1 MNYLLYGLEDFLIN
15 NEIDKIIKKE
25 KIDDLSINHYDLTID
40 SIKSIIDDC
49 QTISLF
55 EDKKIN
61 IIDNCNYFNRLPNK
75 EEDINMLL
83 DYITNYNPST
93 ILIIIS
99 HNETIDNTKKIT
111 KKLKDNG
118 VIIECNKVEPI
129 IIAKKLLDGY
139 KINDLNLHLLLDRVG
154 MDTGILVQEIE
165 KLKTYKY
172 DEKEITKEDILA
184 CSIDNIDTNIYKFI
198 DNIIS
203 KKKDEALKTYY
214 ELLKNNENP
223 SNIIGLLASKFR
235 LMYQVVI
242 LNKKGMNNNEISKL
256 LGVHA
261 YPVKLALESSKR
273 YPEKVLLK
281 YLKSLANLDLDI
293 KTGKINPELAIE
305 LFILNV

>member
-139 KINDLNLHLLLDRVG
+139 KINDLNLHLLMDRVG
-154 MDTGILVQEIE
+154 MNTGILVQEIE

-281 YLKSLANLDLDI
+281 YLKNLANLDLDI

>member
-139 KINDLNLHLLLDRVG
+139 KINDLNLHLLMDRVG

-281 YLKSLANLDLDI
+281 YLKNLANLDLDI